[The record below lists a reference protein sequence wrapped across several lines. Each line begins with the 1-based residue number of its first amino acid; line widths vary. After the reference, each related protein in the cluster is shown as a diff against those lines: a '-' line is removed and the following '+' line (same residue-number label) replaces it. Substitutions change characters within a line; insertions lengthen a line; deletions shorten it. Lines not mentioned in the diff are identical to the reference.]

1 VHAPT
6 EDERDEDMKCVF
18 DHFPKCH
25 AKILL
30 EDTNAKVGGE
40 EIYKQTIR
48 NESLHEISNDSGVKV
63 GNVSTSKNMFVI
75 STIFPQQSN
84 HKYTWTY
91 LDGKTHNQFDHTL
104 IGKRWHSSI
113 IDIQP
118 FRGAGHS
125 KSYGETLGK

>member
-1 VHAPT
+1 
-6 EDERDEDMKCVF
+6 M
-18 DHFPKCH
+18 
-25 AKILL
+25 KILSGKFNVKAETEGIFTL
-30 EDTNAKVGGE
+30 
-40 EIYKQTIR
+40 IFR